1 MLHKRKFSVDINGQL
16 HYGVLSFMLAVANL
30 APWFLV
36 VFSKTIHCGLNLTID
51 LENSGKTTLE
61 KVQELCFYHNLKL
74 RYGSLK
80 LTLLWCQ
87 IW

>member
-1 MLHKRKFSVDINGQL
+1 MDINGQL

-51 LENSGKTTLE
+51 LENSGKTMLE
-61 KVQELCFYHNLKL
+61 KCKNCVF
-74 RYGSLK
+74 
-80 LTLLWCQ
+80 
-87 IW
+87 III

>member
-1 MLHKRKFSVDINGQL
+1 MDINGQL

-61 KVQELCFYHNLKL
+61 K
-74 RYGSLK
+74 
-80 LTLLWCQ
+80 
-87 IW
+87 